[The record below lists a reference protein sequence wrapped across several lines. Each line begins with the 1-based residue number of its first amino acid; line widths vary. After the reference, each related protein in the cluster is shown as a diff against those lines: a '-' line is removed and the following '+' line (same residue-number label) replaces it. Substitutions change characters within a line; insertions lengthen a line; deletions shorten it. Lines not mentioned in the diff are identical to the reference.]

1 MKGALHDRASDK
13 GMTECISK
21 VGGAT
26 LLYSVLPFFVISCTP
41 FRDKNVHINKRDAGL
56 MSSRFFTLS
65 VSVAAVAL
73 SLSCVS
79 LSSADAWAQAK
90 DEGPLVINPYPGGK
104 PPAQDELRS
113 ASKVQEPRKDWN
125 KRPHASARSQWPIL
139 PDLYESTEPEPA
151 KVLKADPAP
160 VAPKPAPAAAPDT
173 TKKRKSDVRWVL
185 NNDTGVDFSR
195 IQGKLSQET
204 IASPEPQPQPQVL
217 SRPAPVKAEPEASNA
232 LTQKSS
238 VPVVRAAE
246 REPEPIL
253 KQRSAPDEEL
263 RFPYAL
269 RPRTQKAPVST
280 PDKPGVVP
288 IQEKNVPSYAEVS
301 DQVEEEMIQGAPE
314 EVTFID
320 VRQEAQPVDLAPSY
334 AKPELE
340 PEADIPVPEEPAAA
354 AVPTEEGEPEA
365 DRYALSRA
373 DFARQYAQER
383 EWKALA
389 DFDLR
394 DVLYTWSQ
402 RAGVALV
409 WDSEAGYM
417 TEEPMRFEGTY
428 QHAVEQLLSQYEER
442 KHKPSAQI
450 YVDGETG
457 QRYLVIR
464 DS

>member
-1 MKGALHDRASDK
+1 
-13 GMTECISK
+13 
-21 VGGAT
+21 
-26 LLYSVLPFFVISCTP
+26 
-41 FRDKNVHINKRDAGL
+41 

-90 DEGPLVINPYPGGK
+90 DEGPLIINPYPGGK

-113 ASKVQEPRKDWN
+113 VSKVQEPRKDWN
-125 KRPHASARSQWPIL
+125 KRPHSASRSQWPIL
-139 PDLYESTEPEPA
+139 PNLDESTEPAPA

-195 IQGKLSQET
+195 IQGKLSQES
-204 IASPEPQPQPQVL
+204 IVSLEPEPQPQVL
-217 SRPAPVKAEPEASNA
+217 TRPTPVKAEPEVSNA
-232 LTQKSS
+232 LTQRSS

-246 REPEPIL
+246 REPEPVL
-253 KQRSAPDEEL
+253 KQSSVPDEEL

-269 RPRTQKAPVST
+269 RPRK
-280 PDKPGVVP
+280 
-288 IQEKNVPSYAEVS
+288 
-301 DQVEEEMIQGAPE
+301 
-314 EVTFID
+314 
-320 VRQEAQPVDLAPSY
+320 QEAQPVDLAPSY
-334 AKPELE
+334 SKPELE
-340 PEADIPVPEEPAAA
+340 PDADVPVPEEPVAA
-354 AVPTEEGEPEA
+354 AVSAEASEPEE
-365 DRYALSRA
+365 DRYALSRS

-389 DFDLR
+389 GFDLR
-394 DVLYTWSQ
+394 EVLYTWSQ

-417 TEEPMRFEGTY
+417 TEEPLRFEGTY